1 MWLWISFPGG
11 GISHA
16 AVDFLSRWGISHAA
30 VDFLSRGSI
39 LHAVFPFQGEHFACG
54 FSLPGG
60 AFRMRQV
67 RGGEAF
73 IVAKAIVPSSRSSP
87 PGHAAVLCC
96 GMCYFSDGAMDST
109 VLDIAG
115 CADINI
121 NNGYAFL
128 IQLNITEHESHIRE
142 QARYASRFSRPPSS
156 IGSALNSRYSRIHR
170 PINNVSHTTTYAPK
184 SVPGKGEREGE
195 KRASLTPSAFPL
207 AISLASKS

>member
-11 GISHA
+11 A
-16 AVDFLSRWGISHAA
+16 FCMR
-30 VDFLSRGSI
+30 FFPSRG
-39 LHAVFPFQGEHFACG
+39 GHFACG

-109 VLDIAG
+109 MLDIAG
-115 CADINI
+115 CADISN
-121 NNGYAFL
+121 
-128 IQLNITEHESHIRE
+128 
-142 QARYASRFSRPPSS
+142 
-156 IGSALNSRYSRIHR
+156 
-170 PINNVSHTTTYAPK
+170 
-184 SVPGKGEREGE
+184 
-195 KRASLTPSAFPL
+195 
-207 AISLASKS
+207 